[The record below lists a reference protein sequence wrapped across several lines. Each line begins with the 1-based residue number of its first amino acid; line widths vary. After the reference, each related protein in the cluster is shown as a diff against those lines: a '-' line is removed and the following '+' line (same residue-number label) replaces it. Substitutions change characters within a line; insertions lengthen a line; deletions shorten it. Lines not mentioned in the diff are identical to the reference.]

1 MAAAALLQ
9 QAGAVTGAEAG
20 APGRAAGAVTGAEA
34 GPAVAKGGG
43 GLLLF
48 VRQAGGELRPVEVEP
63 MAAVADVLTALGN
76 PRMVL
81 AYQGQRLDP
90 RTLLADAGVCSQAVL
105 EAGREP
111 VRVESVPD
119 YATCGHA
126 YSGLVFGLQ
135 AKSGSVTVTTLGVSL
150 HVSNARNKTVRFQV
164 YRAKDGVHV
173 PIHRDL
179 DAAQWELC
187 AEVEHTLEEERV
199 AGHLPPVPVEL
210 NPHVEVSADSIQHFY
225 IFVEDQKVSFAQ
237 KPEGA
242 RTVDNDEVF
251 SVGRFY
257 MERQRWQA
265 AQAGFYHFV
274 GYVEYV

>member
-9 QAGAVTGAEAG
+9 QAGAA
-20 APGRAAGAVTGAEA
+20 TGAEA

-119 YATCGHA
+119 YATCRHA
-126 YSGLVFGLQ
+126 HTGLVFGLQ
-135 AKSGSVTVTTLGVSL
+135 AKSGSVTATTLGVSL
-150 HVSNARNKTVRFQV
+150 YVYNVQQSTVRCQV
-164 YRAKDGVHV
+164 YRSMDGVEV
-173 PIHRDL
+173 VMNQDL
-179 DAAQWELC
+179 DAAEWELC
-187 AEVEHTLEEERV
+187 GEVDYTLQKTDN
-199 AGHLPPVPVEL
+199 GHLPPMPVEL
-210 NPHVEVSADSIQHFY
+210 NPKVEVCADYPQHFY
-225 IFVEDQKVSFAQ
+225 VCIEGCKISFTAQ
-237 KPEGA
+237 AAPA
-242 RTVDNDEVF
+242 RTVENEEVY
-251 SVGRFY
+251 SV
-257 MERQRWQA
+257 
-265 AQAGFYHFV
+265 AGFYTWQRWRAASGCHNFV
-274 GYVEYV
+274 GFVEYV